1 MKLNYVAILA
11 GLVTYCVLIAIHNW
25 VIYGETASSLRAL
38 FDERTIWNLYIQ
50 PLYTV
55 MNAVAPGYIAG
66 RIAKQHGLVHAGIVA
81 LLGAFLA
88 PLITNLY
95 SGVNS
100 YALGVYWGIT
110 TNGVLCTFSGLV
122 GEYHADRIKR
132 RVNASPDED
141 KR

>member
-1 MKLNYVAILA
+1 MKLNYIAILA
-11 GLVTYCVLIAIHNW
+11 GLIMYCLLIVIHHW
-25 VIYGETASSLRAL
+25 IMFGETAGSLRAL
-38 FDERTIWNLYIQ
+38 FDEITVWHLYIQ
-50 PLYTV
+50 PLYINV
-55 MNAVAPGYIAG
+55 SAIAPGFIAG
-66 RIAKQHGLVHAGIVA
+66 RMAKQHGLIHAGIVA